1 MSTSEALQPYVDH
14 LSEAPPQFLG
24 QANAVRFAL
33 LPIGAGVGYVGLM
46 LFKPRP
52 SGLVRGHLI
61 GTGDATRF
69 DPQQPDPNPWC
80 ARISIAMGPHDA
92 VGAGVSFCDFDQK
105 SFWAG
110 AVLRSFESDVIGSD
124 PFELQDGDLT
134 YQLQLRRTT
143 VLG

>member
-1 MSTSEALQPYVDH
+1 
-14 LSEAPPQFLG
+14 
-24 QANAVRFAL
+24 
-33 LPIGAGVGYVGLM
+33 
-46 LFKPRP
+46 
-52 SGLVRGHLI
+52 
-61 GTGDATRF
+61 
-69 DPQQPDPNPWC
+69 
-80 ARISIAMGPHDA
+80 MGPHDA
-92 VGAGVSFCDFDQK
+92 VGAGVSFCDLTQK